1 MTITML
7 QKQYSALLEHQNE
20 LHGKLLLANQYA
32 GFRGSRGVLEAEQ
45 ARLQRLIADQ
55 QKELDAEKV
64 ATDDERR
71 KVEHE
76 KSQLETRRLELE
88 KREAELNSGE
98 KNLRKKVLCALFF
111 LFLICY
117 SGTSINKM
125 LWRFA
130 ILETACLIQYLP
142 HRALQSVQLAP
153 IVLSNIVIGK
163 GFNLFRAFFYL
174 DTMKTCK
181 VAQASP
187 AILLSVILHYLHTT
201 PALLFTAHPKR
212 NDF

>member
-64 ATDDERR
+64 ATDEEKRR
-71 KVEHE
+71 IEYDR
-76 KSQLETRRLELE
+76 SQLETRRLELE

-98 KNLRKKVLCALFF
+98 KNLRKKVFYHVMLLV
-111 LFLICY
+111 LNHL
-117 SGTSINKM
+117 SGTSISKT

-130 ILETACLIQYLP
+130 ILETVCLIQSLHP
-142 HRALQSVQLAP
+142 PALQSVQ
-153 IVLSNIVIGK
+153 
-163 GFNLFRAFFYL
+163 
-174 DTMKTCK
+174 
-181 VAQASP
+181 
-187 AILLSVILHYLHTT
+187 
-201 PALLFTAHPKR
+201 
-212 NDF
+212 